1 MLAVLKRLG
10 RDKFWASGRIASRG
24 AHIRCSG
31 SSVFCFAGVMFT
43 CIACLCYSQIYAQQP
58 NLAAAHASDGWK
70 AFEEGRLGEA
80 SSLLEEAV
88 KLSPRN
94 ADYVAALA
102 EVDSKLGQQDAAIQH
117 FKRAILLKPSDSEFR
132 LNLAEILQRK
142 GNDQEVLGIL
152 QGPPNPALSDAWHFS
167 RGFSLF
173 RLGRLVPAGNE
184 FKLVIRKPQFTA
196 PASFFL
202 GNIDYMQGRFVEA
215 EPYLATAVELG
226 KMQGNKAYNIYTY
239 DYGLVLFKLGK
250 FAEADQQFR
259 ASIAQYDADPLPW
272 MFLGRCEEE
281 LGNYP
286 EAIAMLETSTQK
298 DSTFQLA
305 DYELARLQQRHG
317 DPNRAAELFKK
328 IGAMKEDEV
337 SKEQERAMRLK
348 AAPRPQ

>member
-1 MLAVLKRLG
+1 VRKLLDQVNGRAKHVRSTLAHL
-10 RDKFWASGRIASRG
+10 
-24 AHIRCSG
+24 RCSS
-31 SSVFCFAGVMFT
+31 SSVACFVGAILT
-43 CIACLCYSQIYAQQP
+43 CISCLCSSPIYAQQP
-58 NLAAAHASDGWK
+58 SSAAAHASEGWK
-70 AFEEGRLGEA
+70 AFEEGRLDDA

-102 EVDSKLGQQDAAIQH
+102 EVDAKLGQQDAAILH
-117 FKRAILLKPSDSEFR
+117 FKKAILLKPSDSEFR
-132 LNLAEILQRK
+132 FNLAQILQRK
-142 GNDQEVLGIL
+142 GNDQEALGIL
-152 QGPPNPALSDAWHFS
+152 QGPPNPALADAWHFS

-173 RLGRLVPAGNE
+173 RLGRLVPAGDE

-226 KMQGNKAYNIYTY
+226 KMQGNKAYNVYTY

-298 DSTFQLA
+298 DSTFELA

>member
-1 MLAVLKRLG
+1 LLDQRYGRRADVILAVLKRLG

-24 AHIRCSG
+24 ARIRCSG

-142 GNDQEVLGIL
+142 ENDQEVLGIL
-152 QGPPNPALSDAWHFS
+152 QGPPNPALSDAWHFT

-226 KMQGNKAYNIYTY
+226 KMQGNKAYNIYT
-239 DYGLVLFKLGK
+239 
-250 FAEADQQFR
+250 
-259 ASIAQYDADPLPW
+259 
-272 MFLGRCEEE
+272 
-281 LGNYP
+281 
-286 EAIAMLETSTQK
+286 
-298 DSTFQLA
+298 
-305 DYELARLQQRHG
+305 
-317 DPNRAAELFKK
+317 
-328 IGAMKEDEV
+328 
-337 SKEQERAMRLK
+337 
-348 AAPRPQ
+348 